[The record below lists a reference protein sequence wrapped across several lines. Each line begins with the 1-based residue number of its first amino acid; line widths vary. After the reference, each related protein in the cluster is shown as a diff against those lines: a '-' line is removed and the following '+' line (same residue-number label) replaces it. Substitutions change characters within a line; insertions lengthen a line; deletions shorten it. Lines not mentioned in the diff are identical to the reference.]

1 MRANESGFDWRT
13 PKRLMKKNRILYTF
27 VACIFLGG
35 VVLQFLRMR
44 NIKDGESGGGV
55 AAGELVKHLP
65 FTAGDWQAKVE
76 PLGPSE
82 FVSAAAERILNF
94 DDYVYLTYRNGS
106 RTLGVYVAY
115 WRAGRMPTH
124 KVASHTP
131 DRCWTEN
138 GWKCEEMRFG
148 VPATYGKVALKPAQ
162 WRRFTPPSG
171 VGTQY
176 VLFWHLVGDELYD
189 YGDRFNSTPH
199 PLKWWRDSMAYAIK
213 GSQPQYFIRL
223 TSDRPVEE
231 LISDADLAPVLEALA
246 DMGLRLPSEGA
257 SSAAASAANP

>member
-1 MRANESGFDWRT
+1 
-13 PKRLMKKNRILYTF
+13 MKKSRFLFAF
-27 VACIFLGG
+27 VACILLGG
-35 VVLQFLRMR
+35 VVLQFLRIR
-44 NIKDGESGGGV
+44 NIKDGETGGGI
-55 AAGELVKHLP
+55 AAGELIKRLP
-65 FTAGDWQAKVE
+65 MSVGGWEGRVE

-82 FVSAAAERILNF
+82 FVSEQTEKILNF
-94 DDYVYLTYRNGS
+94 DDYAYVTYRNGKKS
-106 RTLGVYVAY
+106 LGVYVAY

-138 GWKCEEMRFG
+138 GWKCEEMKFA
-148 VPATYGKVALKPAQ
+148 VPISYGKSELKPAQ

-199 PLKWWRDSMAYAIK
+199 PLKWWRDSMAYALK

-223 TSDRPVEE
+223 TSDQPVEE
-231 LISDADLAPVLEALA
+231 IINDPDLAPVLDALA
-246 DMGLRLPSEGA
+246 GMGLRLPPGGV
-257 SSAAASAANP
+257 SAAATASSP

>member
-1 MRANESGFDWRT
+1 
-13 PKRLMKKNRILYTF
+13 MKKNRILLAV
-27 VACIFLGG
+27 VALIFLGG
-35 VVLQFLRMR
+35 VGLQFLSVR
-44 NIKDGESGGGV
+44 NVKDGEAGGGI
-55 AAGELVKHLP
+55 AAGELVKRLP
-65 FTAGDWQAKVE
+65 SSAGAWVSRVE

-82 FVSAAAERILNF
+82 FVAEAAERILNF
-94 DDYVYLTYRNGS
+94 DDYAYLTYRNGPRS
-106 RTLGVYVAY
+106 LGVYVAY

-138 GWKCEEMRFG
+138 GWKCEEMKFG

-162 WRRFTPPSG
+162 WRRFTPPG
-171 VGTQY
+171 GAGTQY

-199 PLKWWRDSMAYAIK
+199 PLKWWRDSMAYAMK

-223 TSDRPVEE
+223 TADRPVEE
-231 LISDADLAPVLEALA
+231 IISDPDLAPVLEALA
-246 DMGLRLPSEGA
+246 GMGLRLPAVVAGA
-257 SSAAASAANP
+257 KVVAVAPSP